1 MASYVARHVL
11 EYLGDKCDY
20 VTLKASKYSAL
31 VCAEAPEVEITRSL
45 KDGSLVPAFS
55 GGIVYATSTAP
66 ASRVT
71 KPPSTSSS
79 TSIGLSASDESKH
92 LAAIAIGSNLGDR
105 FSSIELAL
113 RLLEIRGVHYNR
125 LPDDAEVSVVDTS
138 FMYETE
144 PMYVTDQP
152 KFINCACLV
161 RSLSTFPPLHIAH
174 VS

>member
-66 ASRVT
+66 SSRVT
-71 KPPSTSSS
+71 KPPLTSSS

-125 LPDDAEVSVVDTS
+125 LPDHAEVTVVDTS

-161 RSLSTFPPLHIAH
+161 RSPSGFPPLYTAH